1 MSRLFF
7 LPVRTPRSGSQKIVL
22 TFRSN
27 TVFTK
32 EIGRQVARHNCFPSG
47 VFFLSL
53 YHAVYVSC
61 QCKRGNTE
69 LFHIITTRRRDQ
81 QQPQIRLHSQAKGR
95 TIRKVMRGGG
105 GMGKKPKRNSCKG
118 KCQEKNSCK
127 EEGKEKK
134 FLQKEGPIVIFI

>member
-1 MSRLFF
+1 MSRLFL

-32 EIGRQVARHNCFPSG
+32 EIGRQVARHNCFPSC

-53 YHAVYVSC
+53 YYAVYVSC
-61 QCKRGNTE
+61 QYKRGNTE

-81 QQPQIRLHSQAKGR
+81 QQGG
-95 TIRKVMRGGG
+95 GGG
-105 GMGKKPKRNSCKG
+105 GMGKKPKNKFMQG
-118 KCQEKNSCK
+118 KMPR
-127 EEGKEKK
+127 KK
-134 FLQKEGPIVIFI
+134 FVQRRRERKKIPSEGRSNCDFYLMYKICQQAC

>member
-32 EIGRQVARHNCFPSG
+32 EIGRQVARHNCFPSC

-53 YHAVYVSC
+53 YYAVYVSC
-61 QCKRGNTE
+61 QYKRGNTE

-81 QQPQIRLHSQAKGR
+81 QQ
-95 TIRKVMRGGG
+95 GGG
-105 GMGKKPKRNSCKG
+105 GDGEKAKKQIHARENAKKKIRAKKKGKK
-118 KCQEKNSCK
+118 KNSFRRK
-127 EEGKEKK
+127 VQ
-134 FLQKEGPIVIFI
+134 L